1 MPQQETEGAPLTAED
16 DEPQW
21 DHVGVSQPL
30 LLLLFPP
37 ADSRTV
43 TAASARP
50 GIYASVLAADMQTPA
65 PPLQAC
71 GASWPR
77 CDEHVKPCGA
87 AGERSINPHVPGPF
101 HPSCTSFCSVLLIR
115 RLERKTSGCVNGGW
129 KLCSLTHSLKVCF
142 KGPIAPFIQQDIYKG
157 CTGDFNMTCF
167 DFPLSQ
173 SVYSCS
179 LVSIS
184 DQEDCGCNLSVHQLL
199 LDISSQGENLMCL
212 RWMLK

>member
-115 RLERKTSGCVNGGW
+115 RLERKTSGSVNSGW

-142 KGPIAPFIQQDIYKG
+142 KGPIAPLIYRTYTRAVQGTLIWPALIFHRDKVF
-157 CTGDFNMTCF
+157 TVAVSSR
-167 DFPLSQ
+167 SQ
-173 SVYSCS
+173 TRRTVDVIS
-179 LVSIS
+179 VSIS
-184 DQEDCGCNLSVHQLL
+184 FYWKSAGRERIWCVLGGC
-199 LDISSQGENLMCL
+199 
-212 RWMLK
+212 